1 MVYTSMLCST
11 SVFSIAE
18 NKMVLEHQINIL
30 ERFLKNHVTLK
41 TEMKNKWKI
50 VYFFVYFSE
59 CEDYDLPRATESGV

>member
-1 MVYTSMLCST
+1 MVYTSMLCSS

-41 TEMKNKWKI
+41 TGIMTEMKNK
-50 VYFFVYFSE
+50 
-59 CEDYDLPRATESGV
+59 